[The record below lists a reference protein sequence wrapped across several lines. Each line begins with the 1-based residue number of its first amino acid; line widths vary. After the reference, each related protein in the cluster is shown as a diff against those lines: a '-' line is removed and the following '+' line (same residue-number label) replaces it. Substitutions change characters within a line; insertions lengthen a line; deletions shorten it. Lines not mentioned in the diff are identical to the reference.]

1 MHFPVRPMAAVVLLS
16 NAMPSA
22 QADDGSQLPPVIVT
36 ATRTAQTVD
45 ETLASVSVITRADI
59 ERRQAQSVP
68 ELLAGIAGVDVA
80 AQGGWGK
87 ASSVFMRGTNS
98 SHVLVLIDGIK
109 ADSATLGLAAFEHI
123 PVSQI
128 ERIEIVRGP
137 RSSLYGSE
145 AIGGVIQI
153 FTRKGREQS
162 QVYAKA
168 GVGSYQSQELSI
180 GASGLREG
188 TDYSISATSFK
199 TDGFNVRQPTPGPF
213 GVNELDK
220 DGYRNDSL
228 SLRLGHRFGSDTR
241 IEGHLLRAQGN
252 TKYDGP
258 PFSPNQS
265 DIVQQTA
272 GVNLSSRLTSAW
284 NTRLQFGD
292 SRDEADNFTG
302 GAFFSTFNSRRS
314 TVSWQNDLSVASD
327 QLLTL
332 GVDWRD
338 DKASGTTNYVK
349 TSRDNT
355 GIYLQH
361 QAGFGKHDVLLG
373 LRRDDNQAFGVHNTG
388 NIAWGYEIDK
398 ALRITASYGTA
409 FKTPTFN
416 DLYFP
421 DIGYYVGNPNL
432 KPEESKSTEIGL
444 RGSHTWG
451 GWNASFYRT
460 DIDQLIAYVSDPVT
474 FKGTMQN
481 VNRARINGFDAGA
494 STELAGWRLAA
505 NLSLLEP
512 KDLDTDKL
520 LPRRAKQTIRFD
532 ADRQFGKA
540 GVGLSWLA
548 QGHRFDDTANNDR
561 VAGYGIL
568 NLRAQY
574 ELSKK
579 WTLRGKIDNV
589 FDKQYQTVH
598 TYNSPGRNV
607 LISATYT
614 LD

>member
-1 MHFPVRPMAAVVLLS
+1 MHFPIRPMAAVVLLL

-22 QADDGSQLPPVIVT
+22 QADDATQLPTVIVT

-45 ETLASVSVITRADI
+45 ETLASVSVVTRAEI

-68 ELLAGIAGVDVA
+68 ELLTGIAGVDVTT
-80 AQGGWGK
+80 QGGWGK

-98 SHVLVLIDGIK
+98 SHVLVLIDGVK

-153 FTRKGREQS
+153 FTRQGSEQNR
-162 QVYAKA
+162 VYAKA
-168 GVGSYQSQELSI
+168 GVGRYQSQEFSA
-180 GASGLREG
+180 GVSGLREG

-199 TDGFNVRQPTPGPF
+199 TEGFNARQPTPGPF
-213 GVNELDK
+213 GVNEPDK

-228 SLRLGHRFGSDTR
+228 ALRLGHRFGSDTR

-252 TKYDGP
+252 TKYDGL
-258 PFSPNQS
+258 PFSPNQA

-272 GVNLSSRLTSAW
+272 GVNLSSRVTSAW
-284 NTRLQFGD
+284 HTRLQFGD
-292 SRDEADNFTG
+292 SRDEADNFIG
-302 GAFFSTFNSRRS
+302 NAFFSTFNSRRS
-314 TVSWQNDLSVASD
+314 TVSWQNDLNIAKD

-338 DKASGTTNYVK
+338 DKASGTTRYAK
-349 TSRDNT
+349 ASRDNT

-398 ALRITASYGTA
+398 ALRATASYGTA

-416 DLYFP
+416 DLYWPESAFFK
-421 DIGYYVGNPNL
+421 GNPNL
-432 KPEESKSTEIGL
+432 KPEESKSAEIGL
-444 RGSHTWG
+444 RGSHAWG
-451 GWNASFYRT
+451 GWNASLYRT

-474 FKGTMQN
+474 FQGTMRN
-481 VNRARINGFDAGA
+481 INRALITGLDAGA
-494 STELAGWRLAA
+494 FTDLAGWRLAA
-505 NLSLLEP
+505 NLSLLDP
-512 KDLDTDKL
+512 KDRDTDKM
-520 LPRRAKQTIRFD
+520 LPRRARQTIKFD
-532 ADRQFGKA
+532 ADRQFGNTGA
-540 GVGLSWLA
+540 GLTWLV
-548 QGHRFDDTANNDR
+548 QGHRFDDTANDVR

-568 NLRAQY
+568 NLRAHY

-589 FDKQYQTVH
+589 FDKQYQTVY

-607 LISATYT
+607 FVSATYA